1 MRTKGNCARSIC
13 WELKSACKA
22 RCRGNDALPATGVI
36 GLTALS
42 ASTANAQ
49 YAPRYGYGPSYGYG
63 GAYARYGGAYA
74 QSPYAGTYYSYGA
87 DRSNPSLAPNGWDQ

>member
-1 MRTKGNCARSIC
+1 MLRIRHTMI
-13 WELKSACKA
+13 
-22 RCRGNDALPATGVI
+22 ATAVI

-87 DRSNPSLAPNGWDQ
+87 DRSNPSLAPNGWDQDNPRDFQLQGK